1 MPATGG
7 NLVKLLNPD
16 QVASASRLRPPVECL
31 FLFVYIKNLTLDNII
46 KHPLKTNRR
55 TIFLRE
61 HMKTAH
67 SQLPAERQQRI
78 LEILRDAFTIRSS
91 SLSKLLGVSEM
102 TIRRDL
108 DILEQRGLV
117 ERTHGGAVFRQERVA
132 GKFHY
137 RSSIKENPV
146 IKQQIAQSA
155 ASMIEPHDV
164 VYIGE
169 GTTASMVVRFVEPAL
184 PFTIF
189 TNNLGVISERE
200 VTNMAAELVLLP
212 GTYNPTTHALAG
224 PLTMEMIRRVNAT
237 KVFLGADGLSL
248 SAGLS
253 TPDLDI
259 AVIERS
265 MMQHTRGQVIVMADH
280 PKFGLVAEMSI
291 APLKYIDVLITNR
304 KIPADFQKNLDKMG
318 VRIVVV

>member
-1 MPATGG
+1 M
-7 NLVKLLNPD
+7 
-16 QVASASRLRPPVECL
+16 
-31 FLFVYIKNLTLDNII
+31 KNN
-46 KHPLKTNRR
+46 
-55 TIFLRE
+55 
-61 HMKTAH
+61 H

-78 LEILRDAFTIRSS
+78 LEILRDEFTIRSS
-91 SLSKLLGVSEM
+91 HLSKRLNVSEM

-108 DILEQRGLV
+108 DILEQSGLV

-132 GKFHY
+132 GKFHF
-137 RSSIKENPV
+137 RNSKKENPT
-146 IKQQIAQSA
+146 IKQGIAQRA
-155 ASMIEPHDV
+155 ASMIEPHDI

-169 GTTASMVVRFVEPAL
+169 GTTASMVIRFVVPAL

-189 TNNLGVISERE
+189 TNNIGVISESE
-200 VTNMAAELVLLP
+200 LTGLSAELVVLP

-253 TPDLDI
+253 TTDLDI

-265 MMQHTRGQVIVMADH
+265 MMQHTRGQIIVMADH
-280 PKFGLVAEMSI
+280 AKFGLVAEMSI
-291 APLKYIDVLITNR
+291 APLKHIDVLITDR

-318 VRIVVV
+318 VQMVIA